1 MVQAFN
7 DWCFDDI
14 RQPGD
19 YGLVKTEF
27 GYHLMFFVDSQPIW
41 KESAKSDLISAR
53 ANETLSGI
61 LEAYPM
67 EAEFD
72 KIPLGFVDLNAEAE
86 EAEAAEMEEQPAAEP
101 VEGDGNVWIVAGV
114 SAALLA
120 AAAFVFHRKEEAI

>member
-27 GYHLMFFVDSQPIW
+27 GYHLMFFVNSQPIW

-53 ANETLSGI
+53 ANETLNGI

-67 EAEFD
+67 ETEFD
-72 KIPLGFVDLNAEAE
+72 KILLGFVDLNTQSE
-86 EAEAAEMEEQPAAEP
+86 EAEAQEQPAAEP
-101 VEGDGNVWIVAGV
+101 VEGDAKVWIIAG
-114 SAALLA
+114 AAVVLLA
-120 AAAFVFHRKEEAI
+120 AAAFGFRKKEEEI